1 MVDESQLAPGLR
13 ATILMS
19 LRDDWASAAELMRR
33 LDLAIASLPYCV
45 DVLLV
50 DDGSVQDFRSSDFPS
65 HFQAIR
71 SVRILRLRR
80 NLGHQRAIALGLA
93 HIERA
98 LPCDAVLVMDGDGED
113 TPEGALLLL
122 GAFKGDAAVFARRSR
137 RSELLTFRLL
147 YQLYKLLHRVLTGVK
162 VQVGNFSI
170 LPARYLR
177 TLVATSELWNHY
189 AAAVFR
195 SGLPFTT
202 IPIPRGRRIAGTSK
216 MNLVALTAHGLSAL
230 TVFGDVV
237 GVRILAAST
246 VGAII
251 AGACILAVI
260 AVRIFTG
267 RAVPGWATYTI
278 ASLAIII
285 IQFITMAFTLTFAFL
300 ANRINLGFVPLRDY
314 ELFVDR
320 SVDIYRHD

>member
-1 MVDESQLAPGLR
+1 MVDESQLAPRVR